1 MKRGRL
7 LNGIPPSF
15 SMFPIRSAPAGASLV
30 PGAERSVRNGDRRM
44 NANVRPS
51 INSSESTRTRK
62 SVREQEILR
71 VVADLQPDSGQQ
83 NVFAARNEVLR
94 WAQNKTVG
102 ILPQEAWDFKSF
114 ERLSGGRSCS
124 VVHLET
130 DEKDIWSLRIEDP
143 DKTVAGRVW
152 TTEINTDFH
161 QEGNVQRFTLRLSA
175 STTESFLKIEP
186 HVPGIVRQVICG
198 PGLWSGEFRLVDQ
211 PIRIVSDRAQELFFR
226 ALLNPLR
233 KLPIIALSIPEN
245 TPQSSEPLLDAKVLA
260 QACAGLALVVI
271 VAPNVSWALTERFG
285 KQLSVYSGAARV
297 YLPGFT
303 EDANPFGGHELL
315 LPYRWEQP
323 EVATQALT
331 RLRWIAA
338 NGSVRR
344 LQLGTDILA
353 FSSLK
358 AQELQQRQLVLQNT
372 GATDREQLEAA
383 NIRIELLSGQLQQSQ
398 NYEQQFSDL
407 HQEAEQRA
415 ETAEAQLR
423 ASAFRIQQLLS
434 QIEASGVAPDA
445 RITLPDNWSDFAI
458 WCDVNLAGR
467 VILAPQARR
476 SIKDAEFEDVGL
488 AARCLLWLANE
499 YRTTKLEG
507 GGALRD
513 AKIENGV
520 LNAHCGNDEYQID
533 WQGIGHDVEWHVKNG
548 GNTRDPVRCL
558 RIYYFWDE
566 TSQQAVVASMPA
578 HRRTDAS

>member
-1 MKRGRL
+1 ME
-7 LNGIPPSF
+7 NG
-15 SMFPIRSAPAGASLV
+15 
-30 PGAERSVRNGDRRM
+30 ERMM
-44 NANVRPS
+44 NANMRPS
-51 INSSESTRTRK
+51 VILPETARTRK
-62 SVREQEILR
+62 AVREQEILR
-71 VVADLQPDSGQQ
+71 VVADLQHGDGKKI
-83 NVFAARNEVLR
+83 VFAARNEILK

-102 ILPQEAWDFKSF
+102 ILPQEAWEFKSF
-114 ERLSGGRSCS
+114 ELLSGGRSCS

-143 DKTVAGRVW
+143 DKTVAGRIW
-152 TTEINTDFH
+152 TTEINTSSYED
-161 QEGNVQRFTLRLSA
+161 GSVRRFTLRLSA

-186 HVPGIVRQVICG
+186 HVPGVIRQVIG
-198 PGLWSGEFRLVDQ
+198 SPGLRSGEFQLVDR
-211 PIRIVSDRAQELFFR
+211 PIRINTERAKELFFD
-226 ALLNPLR
+226 ALLNPMR
-233 KLPIIALSIPEN
+233 KLPIIALSIPESTLQPN
-245 TPQSSEPLLDAKVLA
+245 EPLLDAKILA
-260 QACAGLALVVI
+260 QACAGIALVVI
-271 VAPNVSWALTERFG
+271 VAPNISWALTERFG

-315 LPYRWEQP
+315 LPYGWEQP

-344 LQLGTDILA
+344 LHLGTDILA
-353 FSSLK
+353 FSSIK
-358 AQELQQRQLVLQNT
+358 AQELQQRQLALQNT

-383 NIRIELLSGQLQQSQ
+383 NIRIELLRSQLQESQ

-423 ASAFRIQQLLS
+423 ASAFRIQQLLT
-434 QIEASGVAPDA
+434 QLEVSGVAPDA
-445 RITLPDNWSDFAI
+445 RITLPGNWGDFAN

-476 SIKDAEFEDVGL
+476 SIKDAEFEYVGL

-499 YRTTKLEG
+499 YRTTKIDG
-507 GGALRD
+507 GISLRD
-513 AKIENGV
+513 AQIENGV
-520 LNAHCGNDEYQID
+520 LNAHCGSDAYQID
-533 WQGIGHDVEWHVKNG
+533 WQGNDHDVEWHVKNG

>member
-1 MKRGRL
+1 M
-7 LNGIPPSF
+7 
-15 SMFPIRSAPAGASLV
+15 SANIWT
-30 PGAERSVRNGDRRM
+30 SVILPET
-44 NANVRPS
+44 A
-51 INSSESTRTRK
+51 RTRK
-62 SVREQEILR
+62 TVREQEILR
-71 VVADLQPDSGQQ
+71 VVADLQQGNEQQ
-83 NVFAARNEVLR
+83 TVFATRNEILK

-102 ILPQEAWDFKSF
+102 ILPQEAWEFKSF
-114 ERLSGGRSCS
+114 EQLSGGRSCS

-130 DEKDIWSLRIEDP
+130 DEEDIWSLRIEDP

-152 TTEINTDFH
+152 TTEINTSSYQD
-161 QEGNVQRFTLRLSA
+161 GSGQRFTLRLSA

-186 HVPGIVRQVICG
+186 HVPGIVRQVIG
-198 PGLWSGEFRLVDQ
+198 TPGLWSGEFRVVDH
-211 PIRIVSDRAQELFFR
+211 PIRISSERAKELFFN

-233 KLPIIALSIPEN
+233 KFPIIALSIPES
-245 TPQSSEPLLDAKVLA
+245 TPQSNEPLLDAKVLA
-260 QACAGLALVVI
+260 QACAGLALVVV

-315 LPYRWEQP
+315 LPFGWEQP

-344 LQLGTDILA
+344 LKLGTDILA

-358 AQELQQRQLVLQNT
+358 AQELQQRQLALQNT
-372 GATDREQLEAA
+372 GASDHEQLEAA
-383 NIRIELLSGQLQQSQ
+383 NIRIELLRGQLQESQ

-415 ETAEAQLR
+415 ETAETQLR
-423 ASAFRIQQLLS
+423 ASAFRIQQLLT
-434 QIEASGVAPDA
+434 QLEASGVPPDA
-445 RITLPDNWSDFAI
+445 RITLPGDWNDFAS

-499 YRTTKLEG
+499 FRTTKIDG
-507 GGALRD
+507 GEALRD
-513 AKIENGV
+513 ARIENGV
-520 LNAHCGNDEYQID
+520 LNAHCGNDTYQID
-533 WQGIGHDVEWHVKNG
+533 WQGKEHDVEWHVKNG
-548 GNTRDPVRCL
+548 GNTRDPVRCM